1 MVVVPYREAL
11 IPYDI
16 EEFRNIRFNARA
28 RSRKRTKSEVGNDV
42 SYILITVLLN
52 TYLYYQRLIIEL
64 DNYAYSYILR
74 TPLLV
79 PVRNYLKYN
88 LRNVLIER
96 I

>member
-11 IPYDI
+11 ILYDI

-28 RSRKRTKSEVGNDV
+28 RNRKRTKSEVGNNV

-52 TYLYYQRLIIEL
+52 TYLYYRGLIMEL
-64 DNYAYSYILR
+64 DNHAYSHILKAL
-74 TPLLV
+74 LLV

-88 LRNVLIER
+88 LRDVLIKR